1 MGAFRIILTAA
12 ASNVREAVE
21 NYWRA
26 GKKRSRLAEKLGFV
40 EEPRS
45 TSQCYR
51 NFSDYIAPQLSGRS
65 CASPIT
71 AN

>member
-1 MGAFRIILTAA
+1 M
-12 ASNVREAVE
+12 E

-45 TSQCYR
+45 TSQCFR